1 MVLLN
6 NNQKVNDPYGKN
18 SNSWKMATMY
28 IYYNAIIY
36 FYSENVT
43 IYMMIRETSPYK
55 IGAMLYTFNANQACT
70 YMCKCICMACS
81 RLRKKLNT
89 TNKNEQK

>member
-1 MVLLN
+1 MAKTAIV
-6 NNQKVNDPYGKN
+6 GKWQLCT
-18 SNSWKMATMY
+18 STIMQLY
-28 IYYNAIIY
+28 I

-43 IYMMIRETSPYK
+43 IYMMIRETIPYK